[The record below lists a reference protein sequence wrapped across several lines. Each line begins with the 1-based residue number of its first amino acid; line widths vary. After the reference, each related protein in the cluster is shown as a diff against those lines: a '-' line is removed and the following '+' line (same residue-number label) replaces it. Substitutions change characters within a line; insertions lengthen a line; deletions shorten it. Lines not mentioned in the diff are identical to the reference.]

1 MFDLAWTEMLVIA
14 VITILVVGPKDLP
27 KVMRG
32 IGNIMGKAK
41 SFSAKFRGDIDALA
55 RETEMD
61 DLRKQARAYQD
72 RFRQQQMALEQ
83 DFLDPTTG
91 ARRSAAKPAAPATPS
106 AAPGDSAS
114 PQAAP
119 VPDPKPA
126 TATPASVAPTPAD
139 APAVNERPAPASD
152 TPGGESGNGQA

>member
-27 KVMRG
+27 KVMRS
-32 IGNIMGKAK
+32 IGAIINKAR
-41 SFSAKFRGDIDALA
+41 SFSAKFQSDIDALA
-55 RETEMD
+55 RETEID

-83 DFLDPTTG
+83 DFLDPATG
-91 ARRSAAKPAAPATPS
+91 AQRSAAKPPPAATASS
-106 AAPGDSAS
+106 ASVDSAS

-119 VPDPKPA
+119 APDPKPV
-126 TATPASVAPTPAD
+126 PASVTPAD
-139 APAVNERPAPASD
+139 TPAVNEKPAPVSGAAS
-152 TPGGESGNGQA
+152 GEGGNGQA

>member
-1 MFDLAWTEMLVIA
+1 MFDIAWTEMLVIA

-32 IGNIMGKAK
+32 IGNIMGKARG
-41 SFSAKFRGDIDALA
+41 FADKFRSDIDALA

-91 ARRSAAKPAAPATPS
+91 ARRTAATGKPPS
-106 AAPGDSAS
+106 AAPAESAS
-114 PQAAP
+114 PR
-119 VPDPKPA
+119 PDPAPEPSPESA
-126 TATPASVAPTPAD
+126 SAGPSADDGTTVGDRPTASPSAGVGS
-139 APAVNERPAPASD
+139 EH
-152 TPGGESGNGQA
+152 GNG